1 MVKRV
6 LIITTEMHAR
16 HWYRLK
22 SFLPYLARRLK
33 LTIIDYAN
41 MVNSRTGY
49 NKIFESITTLLKN
62 PADYLWS
69 IDNGINT
76 TTSFLPTDY
85 GKLLCTMPIGTL
97 LKFKLREK
105 LYDAILASP
114 LFAGIL
120 ALHAS
125 DNIPIV
131 YEDVD
136 RFYEFY
142 KNPFMKLMVKSTEYH
157 VITNSNY
164 VIAVSDILFKED
176 LHIRGD
182 KRVSLIPN
190 GVNLELIN
198 EIMRKTR
205 YKPNINNRTIVY
217 AGAIEE
223 WAGIDKLVEAFSIAT
238 RKEHNL
244 RLVII
249 GDLNTAYGSY
259 IIKLIKELDIKEKVY
274 LAGRRPYNEV
284 IMFLSKSSV
293 GVALFKPS
301 NLTNK
306 IMVPLKILEYAAV
319 GLPFIASNVGSLK
332 KIVDYYNSGIV
343 VEYDDVEGISENIL
357 LLINNERLWTYL
369 SSNAKLMARDFD
381 VKRLAQRELEII
393 DQVAEGK

>member
-1 MVKRV
+1 MAKRV

-41 MVNSRTGY
+41 MVNSRRGY

-85 GKLLCTMPIGTL
+85 GKLLCTIPIGTL

-105 LYDAILASP
+105 NYDAILASP

-120 ALHAS
+120 ALHVS
-125 DNIPIV
+125 NNIPIV

-142 KNPFMKLMVKSTEYH
+142 KNPFMKLMVKSTEYN
-157 VITNSNY
+157 VITRSNY

-176 LHIRGD
+176 LHIRRD

-198 EIMRKTR
+198 EIMCKTKH
-205 YKPNINNRTIVY
+205 KPNINNRTIVY

-223 WAGIDKLVEAFSIAT
+223 WAGIDKLVEAFSIAV
-238 RKEHNL
+238 RKEYDL

-274 LAGRRPYNEV
+274 LAGRRPYTEV
-284 IMFLSKSSV
+284 IRFLSKSSI

-319 GLPFIASNVGSLK
+319 GLPFIASNVGSIK
-332 KIVDYYNSGIV
+332 KIVDYYNSGII
-343 VEYDDVEGISENIL
+343 VEYDNVEEISDKIL
-357 LLINNERLWTYL
+357 LLTNNERLWTYL

-393 DQVAEGK
+393 EQVTEEK